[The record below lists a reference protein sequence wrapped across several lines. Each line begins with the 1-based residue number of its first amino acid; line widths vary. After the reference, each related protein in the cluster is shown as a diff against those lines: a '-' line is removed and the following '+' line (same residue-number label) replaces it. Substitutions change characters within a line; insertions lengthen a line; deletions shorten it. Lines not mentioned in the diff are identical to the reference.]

1 MRQLAAE
8 SAAADPVEPTGAAGT
23 MANGIVRQI
32 ATSAYEIE
40 PDRNA
45 VFKWIT
51 QAPLAALS
59 HKTAL
64 ELVATGN
71 GDYVLKLLQTFQSQR
86 EAGGL
91 EAVAKYPL
99 DEAKVTKCLES
110 A

>member
-8 SAAADPVEPTGAAGT
+8 SAAASPVEPVGAAGT
-23 MANGIVRQI
+23 TATGIVRKI

-51 QAPLAALS
+51 QAPLAALG

-71 GDYVLKLLQTFQSQR
+71 GDYVLQLLQTFQSQR

-91 EAVAKYPL
+91 EVVTKYPF
-99 DEAKVTKCLES
+99 EETKVTKCGGS